1 MNRVINWLYTT
12 WLGGVYFD
20 FLLWLDRRKEKKRL
34 RYLTPKEV
42 AQVVRQYSLVGEGVK
57 EVKSKI
63 HTLVQSRTKE
73 EYEKTLSEIN
83 DMVAL
88 AERGANAPQSQVT
101 NFLKSNMDFSNSD
114 IKTTTDRAK
123 MVEKRISDMYELQED
138 RLKRVAL
145 RAIRTA
151 NKQGNTELANKLQ
164 EEWMN
169 KYGRR

>member
-1 MNRVINWLYTT
+1 MNRLIDWFYTT
-12 WLGGVYFD
+12 RLGGWYFD
-20 FLLWLDRRKEKKRL
+20 FLLWYDRRKERKQI
-34 RYLTPKEV
+34 RYLTPKEI
-42 AQVVRQYSLVGEGVK
+42 AQVVRQYSLIGEGVK
-57 EVKSKI
+57 EVKSKV

-83 DMVAL
+83 DMVLL
-88 AERGANAPQSQVT
+88 AERPKDGPQSEVT

-114 IKTTTDRAK
+114 IKNTTDRAK
-123 MVEKRISDMYELQED
+123 MIEKRIGDTYELQED
-138 RLKRVAL
+138 KLKRAAL

-151 NKQGNTELANKLQ
+151 NKQGNTELASKLQ

>member
-1 MNRVINWLYTT
+1 MNKLINWFYTT
-12 WLGGVYFD
+12 RLGGLYFD
-20 FLLWLDRRKEKKRL
+20 FLLWSDRRKERKQL
-34 RYLTPKEV
+34 RYLTPKEI
-42 AQVVRQYSLVGEGVK
+42 AQVVRQYSLIGEGVK
-57 EVKSKI
+57 EVKSKV

-83 DMVAL
+83 DIVLL
-88 AERGANAPQSQVT
+88 AERAENAPQSQVT

-114 IKTTTDRAK
+114 IKSTTDRAK
-123 MVEKRISDMYELQED
+123 MVEKRIGDMYELQED
-138 RLKRVAL
+138 RLKRAAL

-151 NKQGNTELANKLQ
+151 NKQGNTELASKLQ